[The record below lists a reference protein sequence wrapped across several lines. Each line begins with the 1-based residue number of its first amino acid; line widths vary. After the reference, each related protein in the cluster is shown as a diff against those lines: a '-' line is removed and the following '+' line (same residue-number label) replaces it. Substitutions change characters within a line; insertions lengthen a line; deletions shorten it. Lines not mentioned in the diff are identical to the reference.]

1 MLEMSDPAL
10 KLAID
15 DLLSADP
22 LIDSSGIEVTAELGF
37 ISLNGYVQDKEQR
50 DLVEKVIREHDA
62 VKDVFNYLSLRPR
75 GIMGGDHNLPHNVI

>member
-1 MLEMSDPAL
+1 MDEMTDPEL

-15 DLLSADP
+15 DLLSRDP
-22 LIDSSGIEVTAELGF
+22 YIDSSGIEVTAELGF

-50 DLVEKVIREHDA
+50 DLVVKVIKDFDG

-75 GIMGGDHNLPHNVI
+75 GIISDHNHPHNVI